1 MSLTGF
7 AQLHAIFQFQTNDNW
22 FSLKQLFSSAKHNF
36 QLKTHVQ
43 AGNHYNYSKNEIC
56 TESTEF
62 CEKYTVSSRTQ
73 QGLHENLKNRE
84 IDSLSTPAYP
94 LRLSLDPQDSPE
106 DPPGEPRRHSRWLA
120 TSKAG
125 ADNTASSRLGPA
137 AYNFGLRPPRWNQK
151 LAGVQDQCIQTARQT
166 NNQLVL

>member
-1 MSLTGF
+1 MQFSNFRQTTTGF
-7 AQLHAIFQFQTNDNW
+7 HKNSCF
-22 FSLKQLFSSAKHNF
+22 LFSAKHNVP
-36 QLKTHVQ
+36 LKTHVQ
-43 AGNHYNYSKNEIC
+43 AGNHYNYSKNKIC

-62 CEKYTVSSRTQ
+62 CEKYTVSSQTQ
-73 QGLHENLKNRE
+73 QGLHENLKNHE

-94 LRLSLDPQDSPE
+94 LKLSLDPQDSPE

-125 ADNTASSRLGPA
+125 ADNIASSRLDPT
-137 AYNFGLRPPRWNQK
+137 AYNFGLGPPRWNQK
-151 LAGVQDQCIQTARQT
+151 LAGAQDQCIQTARQT